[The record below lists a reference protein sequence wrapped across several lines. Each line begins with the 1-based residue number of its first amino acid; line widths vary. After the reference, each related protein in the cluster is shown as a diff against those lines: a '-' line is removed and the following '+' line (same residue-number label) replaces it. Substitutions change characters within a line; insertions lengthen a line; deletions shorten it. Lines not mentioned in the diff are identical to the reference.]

1 MFSLPGWKG
10 DTLLKPRIFK
20 KQQQITSTSLN
31 FPNSLSSECCAN
43 LKKLSFNCK
52 EDKALRRQANKL
64 EIEKQMD
71 PSKENYLDF
80 KRTTVWWFTLD
91 LYKNKK
97 SPQITF
103 SVMVISPQ
111 TENTQQNRNPNPAF
125 SKC

>member
-1 MFSLPGWKG
+1 M
-10 DTLLKPRIFK
+10 LLKTRKFK
-20 KQQQITSTSLN
+20 KQQQITSPSLN

-43 LKKLSFNCK
+43 LKKLYFNCK

-103 SVMVISPQ
+103 SVMLISPQ
-111 TENTQQNRNPNPAF
+111 TENTQ
-125 SKC
+125 